1 MQASRSLEVSPIR
14 RIVGNGGSMKWKLA
28 FSVAACSLLAVGSPA
43 RAESVSLAAGS
54 STSLDFT
61 VSGRVIDIY
70 LPQVA
75 AVGPLFLQI
84 NGLAAN
90 TNYLFRTH
98 LSNATG
104 QAWHSIEA
112 EVLNKAGIGDD
123 SRDRGDRA
131 AWVPAG
137 YSHSNDIDG
146 FSFAQRSNFARGADT
161 FRDVFADEWT
171 DQRDFLRFSG
181 GSVLAGG
188 RSILTFGIRDYDG
201 NRPFLLALGANGFG
215 AAATPEPATVLLIG
229 TGLVG
234 LARYGQR
241 RRRA

>member
-1 MQASRSLEVSPIR
+1 
-14 RIVGNGGSMKWKLA
+14 MKWKLA
-28 FSVAACSLLAVGSPA
+28 LSVAVCSVLAAGSPA

-54 STSLDFT
+54 STTLDFN
-61 VSGRVIDIY
+61 VSGRVVDIY

-84 NGLAAN
+84 SGLAAN

-98 LSNATG
+98 LTNATG
-104 QAWHSIEA
+104 QAWNSLEA
-112 EVLNKAGIGDD
+112 EVLNRAGVGDD
-123 SRDRGDRA
+123 TRDRAGRA
-131 AWVPAG
+131 GWVPSG
-137 YSHSNDIDG
+137 YSHSNEIDG
-146 FSFAQRSNFARGADT
+146 FSFAQRSNLARWSDT
-161 FRDVFADEWT
+161 FGDVLVDEWT
-171 DQRDFLRFSG
+171 DARDFLRFSG

-188 RSILTFGIRDYDG
+188 RTMLTFGLRDYDG
-201 NRPFLLALGANGFG
+201 NRPFLLALGANGLD

-234 LARYGQR
+234 LARYAHR